1 MAKATLDLKEL
12 DGPRPLRRE
21 EWAAAQR
28 LERVCFSGVLGET
41 DDADW
46 EASYIPPK
54 RGGWQVIAYQG
65 EPISLIGTFHSKV
78 SVYGSP
84 LRIGSIGGVC
94 THPNTQGQGLAT
106 RLLEH
111 CTRRLAEEGA
121 RLILI
126 SGMRGL
132 YTHAGNVT
140 AQDFEYVALKPGQLQ
155 PGAGDLSIRPATAA
169 DAALCARIY
178 QAEPVHFVRRV
189 TRFAEHFDR
198 REEFLK
204 GDDWI
209 VELGGLPVAYCF
221 TRLPWGHTREQGV
234 REVVEYAGSRVA
246 LAGSLAQAMAGLNL
260 RELRLA
266 VPWQDTDFSRLLRE
280 QGVAGNRIPM
290 PEHTMRIINF
300 PGLMADLRPYMQARL
315 PENLRPG
322 LRFEQQGLALSEVEG
337 DRYAIVSGRER
348 LELDGAAMT
357 QRVMGLPQE
366 MAGEAASQ
374 AAGRLDEIISTLF
387 PLPSFLPGLNYR

>member
-41 DDADW
+41 DSADW
-46 EASYIPPK
+46 EASYTPPR
-54 RGGWQVIAYQG
+54 RGGWQVIAYRG
-65 EPISLIGTFHSKV
+65 EPVSLIGTFHSKV

-94 THPNTQGQGLAT
+94 THPDTQGQGLAS
-106 RLLEH
+106 RLLDY
-111 CTRRLAEEGA
+111 CTTKLAVEGA

-132 YTHAGNVT
+132 YTRAGNVT

-178 QAEPVHFVRRV
+178 QAEPV
-189 TRFAEHFDR
+189 RFLRHVDKFAARFIRPEG
-198 REEFLK
+198 FLK

-209 VELGGLPVAYCF
+209 VEAAGRPAAYCF
-221 TRLPWGHTREQGV
+221 TRLPWGHTHEQGV
-234 REVVEYAGSRVA
+234 REAIEYAGSRVA
-246 LAGSLAQAMAGLNL
+246 LAGSLAQAMAGLSL

-266 VPWQDTDFSRLLRE
+266 VPWQDLDLLRLLRE
-280 QGVAGNRIPM
+280 QGIAGDRIPM

-300 PGLMADLRPYMQARL
+300 PGLMADLRPYVQAQL
-315 PENLRPG
+315 PASLRHG
-322 LRFEQQGLALSEVEG
+322 LRFEQQ
-337 DRYAIVSGRER
+337 DDCYAIVRGRER
-348 LELDGAAMT
+348 LELDGGAMT
-357 QRVMGLPQE
+357 RLVMGLPQE
-366 MAGEAASQ
+366 MAGDSPVAS
-374 AAGRLDEIISTLF
+374 GVLDEIIAALL
-387 PLPSFLPGLNYR
+387 PLPSFLPGLNYQ